1 MDVEDQ
7 KFMALE
13 GIHTWSRATIAHAT
27 QLSRLSTSFNS
38 SNFIDNRRLFD
49 SERHSFLI
57 AAHRL
62 ISFINWVLELN
73 FLDAQ
78 IFAEIKVFEP
88 DIKTMRDLNEHVI
101 EYFKGSGKR
110 PQLWSTPT
118 SDASSTVGTKIGDR
132 LDWTEVAGSVAGLIE
147 RLPPHYFP
155 VSAA

>member
-1 MDVEDQ
+1 MEIEDQ

-13 GIHTWSRATIAHAT
+13 GIHTWARATIEHGD
-27 QLSRLSTSFNS
+27 RLSELRMN
-38 SNFIDNRRLFD
+38 ILGENRNNVRRTFE

-62 ISFINWVLELN
+62 ISFINWALELN

-78 IFAEIKVFEP
+78 VFAEIKRFEP

-118 SDASSTVGTKIGDR
+118 ADASSTVGTKIGDC
-132 LDWTEVAGSVAGLIE
+132 LDWTEVTASAARLIE
-147 RLPPHYFP
+147 GLPPHHFP
-155 VSAA
+155 VCAA